1 MKITGLTVAL
11 IAVLLSTNPAHAQED
26 ASFKKCKKW
35 QQKIEHFR
43 EERKDGGSGE
53 QMEKWKDKIRKL
65 REKFK
70 EYNCDQYKRHL

>member
-1 MKITGLTVAL
+1 MKTTSLTIIL
-11 IAVLLSTNPAHAQED
+11 IAALTAAIPAAAQQD

-70 EYNCDQYKRHL
+70 DYNCDQYKRHL

>member
-1 MKITGLTVAL
+1 MKTTGLAIIFVAAL
-11 IAVLLSTNPAHAQED
+11 TATNQVAAQQD

-35 QQKIEHFR
+35 QKKIEHFR

-53 QMEKWKDKIRKL
+53 QMEKWKDKIKKL

-70 EYNCDQYKRHL
+70 EYNCDQYKHNL

>member
-1 MKITGLTVAL
+1 MKTTGLAIAL
-11 IAVLLSTNPAHAQED
+11 VAVLTATHQAAAQQD

-53 QMEKWKDKIRKL
+53 QMEKWKDKIKKL